1 MSNSAVRAT
10 RPPVAIRSRTP
21 RLPRATSSSLTPSG
35 RSTSRVRGCTARA
48 RDSCTR
54 SEAAS
59 TSTMGT
65 PNAESCAASVRP
77 VGPAPTTST
86 SQRST
91 SSGDCGWAMR
101 HSPAAGI
108 RWTTPSDTGS
118 ARRMGPGRMHADE
131 VETDVA
137 LVRRLLAGQF
147 PQWADLP
154 VRPVPSWGT
163 DNALYRLGDDLVVRL
178 PRIGWA
184 VTDVEAEQ
192 RRLRFLAPCLPL
204 PIPEPLAAGV
214 PGAGYPW
221 PWSVYRWLP
230 GEEARA
236 DRLADPVG
244 TAETL
249 AAFVAAL
256 HGVEVVDPPS
266 GGGRGGPL
274 AGRDAATRAAI
285 AALDGEIDTG
295 AVTAAREES
304 LATPAWDGPPV
315 SVHGDLAPGNLL
327 LRDGR
332 LSAVLDFAPLDAG
345 D

>member
-1 MSNSAVRAT
+1 
-10 RPPVAIRSRTP
+10 
-21 RLPRATSSSLTPSG
+21 
-35 RSTSRVRGCTARA
+35 
-48 RDSCTR
+48 
-54 SEAAS
+54 
-59 TSTMGT
+59 MGT
-65 PNAESCAASVRP
+65 R
-77 VGPAPTTST
+77 
-86 SQRST
+86 
-91 SSGDCGWAMR
+91 
-101 HSPAAGI
+101 
-108 RWTTPSDTGS
+108 
-118 ARRMGPGRMHADE
+118 RMHADE
-131 VETDVA
+131 VVLDVG

-147 PQWADLP
+147 PHWTDLP
-154 VRPVPSWGT
+154 LRPVRSSGT

-192 RRLRFLAPCLPL
+192 RRLRFLAPRLPL
-204 PIPEPLAAGV
+204 PIPEPLAAGE

-244 TAETL
+244 TAESL

-256 HGVEVVDPPS
+256 HGVEVVEPPS

-295 AVTAAREES
+295 AVTAAWEEA
-304 LATPAWDGPPV
+304 LAAPAWDGPPV
-315 SVHGDLAPGNLL
+315 WVHGDLAPGNLL

-332 LSAVLDFAPLDAG
+332 LSAVLDFGALNAG
-345 D
+345 DPAVDLLVAWNLFSGGSRDRYRAALGVDDATWARGRGWALSVGLIVLPYYRGTNPALVAQSWTAIREVLAG

>member
-1 MSNSAVRAT
+1 
-10 RPPVAIRSRTP
+10 
-21 RLPRATSSSLTPSG
+21 
-35 RSTSRVRGCTARA
+35 
-48 RDSCTR
+48 
-54 SEAAS
+54 
-59 TSTMGT
+59 MGT
-65 PNAESCAASVRP
+65 R
-77 VGPAPTTST
+77 
-86 SQRST
+86 
-91 SSGDCGWAMR
+91 
-101 HSPAAGI
+101 
-108 RWTTPSDTGS
+108 
-118 ARRMGPGRMHADE
+118 RMHADE
-131 VETDVA
+131 VVLDVG

-147 PQWADLP
+147 PHWADLP
-154 VRPVPSWGT
+154 LRPVRSSGT
-163 DNALYRLGDDLVVRL
+163 DNALFRLGDDLVVRL

-192 RRLRFLAPCLPL
+192 RRLRSLAPHLPL
-204 PIPEPLAAGV
+204 PIPEPLAAGE

-244 TAETL
+244 TAEAL

-295 AVTAAREES
+295 AVTAAWEEA
-304 LATPAWDGPPV
+304 LAAPAWDGPPV
-315 SVHGDLAPGNLL
+315 WVHGDLAPGNLL

-332 LSAVLDFAPLDAG
+332 LSAVLDFGALNAG
-345 D
+345 DPAVDLLVAWNLFSGESRERYRATLDVDDATWARGRGWALSVGLIVLPYYRDTNPALVAQSWTAIREVLAG